1 MTFGKKMNFRPLL
14 ISLAYFLL
22 ASLIAWDVLSL
33 DNSHNENWAWVIG
46 FVFFVLVA
54 FGYYPNVLAIEFN
67 YCEISDQKI
76 RYYDHGNYWNRIKMI
91 FLGKA
96 SPLKEIETSEV
107 VDAKFLGKK
116 NLVKMAP
123 TIFYPMILIYFVGII
138 SSVNNLCGLQLKLA
152 DGQKVTLS
160 LSRDKIYEPEKTINQ
175 AERALELINQGYILS
190 KS

>member
-96 SPLKEIETSEV
+96 SPLKEIATSEV

-116 NLVKMAP
+116 TWLRWHQQFF
-123 TIFYPMILIYFVGII
+123 I
-138 SSVNNLCGLQLKLA
+138 
-152 DGQKVTLS
+152 
-160 LSRDKIYEPEKTINQ
+160 R
-175 AERALELINQGYILS
+175 
-190 KS
+190 

>member
-1 MTFGKKMNFRPLL
+1 MIFGKKMNFRPLL

-76 RYYDHGNYWNRIKMI
+76 RYYDHGSYWNRIKMI

-96 SPLKEIETSEV
+96 SPLKEIATSEV

-116 NLVKMAP
+116 TWLRWH
-123 TIFYPMILIYFVGII
+123 
-138 SSVNNLCGLQLKLA
+138 Q
-152 DGQKVTLS
+152 
-160 LSRDKIYEPEKTINQ
+160 
-175 AERALELINQGYILS
+175 
-190 KS
+190 